1 MVCNGSIRASIAL
14 AAAFGLSLSGQDRRL
29 EMPSSAITVSGCLQ
43 HATHSGLS
51 ERTPLGTTANPENA
65 GVAQSPSAPAP
76 GFLLTEAAPAV
87 PLKASEPTGPTDRTE
102 TLTPSKATGTKGTL
116 PTSYALDGNDVE
128 LAQHAG
134 QRVEVT
140 GTIAPPASPATGSSD
155 KSSPMQSGVRRL
167 QVTSIKQIATDCA
180 PKTF

>member
-1 MVCNGSIRASIAL
+1 MLCNGSINASIAL
-14 AAAFGLSLSGQDRRL
+14 AVAFGLSLSGQDRRL

-43 HATHSGLS
+43 HATRSGSL
-51 ERTPLGTTANPENA
+51 ERTPLGTTATPENA
-65 GVAQSPSAPAP
+65 GAPLTPSAPTP
-76 GFLLTEAAPAV
+76 GFLLTEATPAAPS
-87 PLKASEPTGPTDRTE
+87 KASEPAGRTE
-102 TLTPSKATGTKGTL
+102 TLPTPTATGTNGTL

-134 QRVEVT
+134 HRVEVT
-140 GTIAPPASPATGSSD
+140 GTLAPPASPATGSSD
-155 KSSPMQSGVRRL
+155 KSSPMHSGVRRL